1 LSVFIPSQVVELQE
15 IAKTYKS
22 GSNSIYALKGVNLS
36 IKKGDFLTIMGAS
49 GSGKST
55 LLNLIGC
62 LDTPTKGVIKVN
74 DVDISKLDDEKL
86 TAIRRS
92 SIGFIFQQFNL
103 IPTLTVLENIEL
115 PMVFNRIS
123 ETARRKRALSLLEQ
137 VSLDLKYAT
146 HRPYELSG
154 GQQQRVAI
162 ARALANSPSLLLA
175 DEPTGNLDTK
185 TGREIMELLCFLN
198 LNGTTMVVVTHDPKL
213 MDYSNR
219 NIKLVD
225 GEISNEKPNESN

>member
-1 LSVFIPSQVVELQE
+1 MSDQVVELQE
-15 IAKTYKS
+15 IAKTYAL
-22 GSNSIYALKGVNLS
+22 GPNYIHALKGVNLS

-62 LDTPTKGVIKVN
+62 LDTPTKGIIKIN
-74 DVDISKLDDEKL
+74 NIDISKLDDEQL

-92 SIGFIFQQFNL
+92 NIGFVFQQFNL
-103 IPTLTVLENIEL
+103 IPTLTALENIEL
-115 PMVFNRIS
+115 PMVFSKVS
-123 ETARRKRALSLLEQ
+123 EVTRQKKALSLLEK
-137 VSLDLKYAT
+137 VNLDSKYAT
-146 HRPYELSG
+146 HKPYELSG

-185 TGREIMELLCFLN
+185 TGREIMELLRFLN
-198 LNGTTMVVVTHDPKL
+198 LNGTTLVVVTHDPAL
-213 MDYSNR
+213 MHYSNR
-219 NIKLVD
+219 NVKLID
-225 GEISNEKPNESN
+225 DEISNENS

>member
-1 LSVFIPSQVVELQE
+1 MSDQVVELQE
-15 IAKTYKS
+15 IAKTYAF
-22 GSNSIYALKGVNLS
+22 GPNYIHALKGVNLS

-62 LDTPTKGVIKVN
+62 LDTPTKGIIKIN
-74 DVDISKLDDEKL
+74 NIDISKLDDEQL

-92 SIGFIFQQFNL
+92 NIGFIFQQFNL
-103 IPTLTVLENIEL
+103 IPTLTALENIEL
-115 PMVFNRIS
+115 PMVFSKVS
-123 ETARRKRALSLLEQ
+123 EVTRQKKALSLLEQ
-137 VSLDLKYAT
+137 VNLDSKYAT
-146 HRPYELSG
+146 HKPYELSG

-185 TGREIMELLCFLN
+185 TGREIMELLRFLN
-198 LNGTTMVVVTHDPKL
+198 LNGTTMVVVTHDPTL
-213 MDYSNR
+213 MHYSNR
-219 NIKLVD
+219 NVKLID
-225 GEISNEKPNESN
+225 GEISNENS

>member
-1 LSVFIPSQVVELQE
+1 MSDQVVELQE
-15 IAKTYKS
+15 IAKTYAL
-22 GSNSIYALKGVNLS
+22 GPNYIHALKGVNLS

-62 LDTPTKGVIKVN
+62 LDTPTKGIIKIN
-74 DVDISKLDDEKL
+74 NIDISKLDDEQL

-92 SIGFIFQQFNL
+92 NIGFIFQQFNL
-103 IPTLTVLENIEL
+103 IPTLTALENIEL
-115 PMVFNRIS
+115 PMVFSKVS
-123 ETARRKRALSLLEQ
+123 EVTRQKKALLLLEQ
-137 VSLDLKYAT
+137 VNLDSKYAT
-146 HRPYELSG
+146 HKPYELSG

-185 TGREIMELLCFLN
+185 TGREIMELLRFLN
-198 LNGTTMVVVTHDPKL
+198 LNGTTMVVVTHDPAL
-213 MDYSNR
+213 MHYSNR
-219 NIKLVD
+219 NVKLID
-225 GEISNEKPNESN
+225 GEISNENS

>member
-1 LSVFIPSQVVELQE
+1 MSDQVVELRE
-15 IAKTYKS
+15 IAKTYTL
-22 GSNSIYALKGVNLS
+22 GSNNIHALRDVNLS

-62 LDTPTKGVIKVN
+62 LDTPTKGVIKIN
-74 DVDISKLDDEKL
+74 DVDISKLNDEQL

-92 SIGFIFQQFNL
+92 NIGFIFQQFNL
-103 IPTLTVLENIEL
+103 IPTLTALENIEL
-115 PMVFNRIS
+115 PMVFNKVS
-123 ETARRKRALSLLEQ
+123 EITRQKRALSLLEQ
-137 VSLDLKYAT
+137 VNLDSKYAT
-146 HRPYELSG
+146 HKPYELSG

-185 TGREIMELLCFLN
+185 TGREIMELLSFLN
-198 LNGTTMVVVTHDPKL
+198 LNGTTMVIVTHDPSL
-213 MDYSNR
+213 MHYSNR
-219 NIKLVD
+219 NIKLID
-225 GEISNEKPNESN
+225 GEISNENS

>member
-1 LSVFIPSQVVELQE
+1 MPAQVVDQVVELQG
-15 IAKTYKS
+15 IVKIYAS
-22 GSNSIYALKGVNLS
+22 GSNNVHALKGVNLS

-74 DVDISKLDDEKL
+74 EIDISKLNDEQL

-103 IPTLTVLENIEL
+103 IPTLTTLENIEL
-115 PMVFNRIS
+115 PMVFSRIS
-123 ETARRKRALSLLEQ
+123 ETTRKKRALSLLEQ
-137 VSLDLKYAT
+137 VKLDSKYAT

-185 TGREIMELLCFLN
+185 TGKEIMELLSFLN
-198 LNGTTMVVVTHDPKL
+198 LNGTTLVVVTHDPTL
-213 MDYSNR
+213 MRYSNR
-219 NIKLVD
+219 NIQLVD
-225 GEISNEKPNESN
+225 GEISNESN

>member
-1 LSVFIPSQVVELQE
+1 MPAQVVELQE
-15 IAKTYKS
+15 ISKTYTL
-22 GSNSIYALKGVNLS
+22 GTNNIHALRGVNLS

-62 LDTPTKGVIKVN
+62 LDIPTKGVIKVN
-74 DVDISKLDDEKL
+74 SVDLSKLNDEQL

-92 SIGFIFQQFNL
+92 SVGFIFQQFNL
-103 IPTLTVLENIEL
+103 IPTLTALENIEL
-115 PMVFNRIS
+115 PMIFSKAS
-123 ETARRKRALSLLEQ
+123 EVTRKKKALSLLKQ
-137 VSLDLKYAT
+137 VNLDLKYAA
-146 HRPYELSG
+146 HKPYELSG

-185 TGREIMELLCFLN
+185 TGKEIMELLSSLN
-198 LNGTTMVVVTHDPKL
+198 LNGTTMVVVTHDPTL
-213 MDYSNR
+213 MHYSNR
-219 NIKLVD
+219 NIDLID
-225 GEISNEKPNESN
+225 GEIANENS

>member
-1 LSVFIPSQVVELQE
+1 MSDQVVELQE
-15 IAKTYKS
+15 ITKTYAL
-22 GSNSIYALKGVNLS
+22 GSNYIHALKDVNLS

-62 LDTPTKGVIKVN
+62 LDTPTKGIIKIN
-74 DVDISKLDDEKL
+74 NIDISKLDDEQL

-92 SIGFIFQQFNL
+92 NIGFIFQQFNL
-103 IPTLTVLENIEL
+103 IPTLTALENIEL
-115 PMVFNRIS
+115 PMVFSKVS
-123 ETARRKRALSLLEQ
+123 EVTRQKKALSLLEQ
-137 VSLDLKYAT
+137 VNLDSKYAT
-146 HRPYELSG
+146 HKPYELSG

-185 TGREIMELLCFLN
+185 TGREIMELLRFLN
-198 LNGTTMVVVTHDPKL
+198 LNGTTMVVVTHDPTL
-213 MDYSNR
+213 MHYSNR
-219 NIKLVD
+219 NVKLID
-225 GEISNEKPNESN
+225 GEISNENS

>member
-1 LSVFIPSQVVELQE
+1 MSDQVVELQE
-15 IAKTYKS
+15 IAKTYAL
-22 GSNSIYALKGVNLS
+22 GPNYIHALKGVNLS

-62 LDTPTKGVIKVN
+62 LDTPTKGIIKIN
-74 DVDISKLDDEKL
+74 NIDISKLDDEKL

-92 SIGFIFQQFNL
+92 NIGFIFQQFNL
-103 IPTLTVLENIEL
+103 IPTLTALENIEL
-115 PMVFNRIS
+115 PMVFSKVS
-123 ETARRKRALSLLEQ
+123 EVTRQKKALSLLEQ
-137 VSLDLKYAT
+137 VNLDSKYAT
-146 HRPYELSG
+146 HKPYELSG

-185 TGREIMELLCFLN
+185 TGREIMELLRFLN
-198 LNGTTMVVVTHDPKL
+198 LNGTTMVVVTHDPTL
-213 MDYSNR
+213 MHYSNR
-219 NIKLVD
+219 NVKLID
-225 GEISNEKPNESN
+225 GEISNENS

>member
-1 LSVFIPSQVVELQE
+1 MSEHVVELQE
-15 IAKTYKS
+15 ITKTYTL
-22 GSNSIYALKGVNLS
+22 GSNNIHALKGVSFS
-36 IKKGDFLTIMGAS
+36 IEKKDFLTIMGAS

-62 LDTPTKGVIKVN
+62 LDIPTKGVVKIN
-74 DVDISKLDDEKL
+74 GVDISKLNDEQL

-103 IPTLTVLENIEL
+103 IPTLTALENIEL
-115 PMVFNRIS
+115 PMVFSKIPEVVR
-123 ETARRKRALSLLEQ
+123 EKRALSLLEQ
-137 VSLDLKYAT
+137 VNLDSKYAV
-146 HRPYELSG
+146 HKSYELSG

-185 TGREIMELLCFLN
+185 TGREIMELLNFLN
-198 LNGTTMVVVTHDPKL
+198 LNGTTVVVVTHDPTL
-213 MDYSNR
+213 LNYSNR
-219 NIKLVD
+219 NIRLID
-225 GEISNEKPNESN
+225 GEISNENS

>member
-1 LSVFIPSQVVELQE
+1 MSDQVVELQE
-15 IAKTYKS
+15 IAKTYAL
-22 GSNSIYALKGVNLS
+22 GPNYIHALKGVNLS

-62 LDTPTKGVIKVN
+62 LDTPTKGIIKIN
-74 DVDISKLDDEKL
+74 NIDISKLDDEQL

-92 SIGFIFQQFNL
+92 NIGFIFQQFNL
-103 IPTLTVLENIEL
+103 IPTLTALENIEL
-115 PMVFNRIS
+115 PMVFSKVS
-123 ETARRKRALSLLEQ
+123 EVTRQKKALSLLEQ
-137 VSLDLKYAT
+137 VNLDSKYAT
-146 HRPYELSG
+146 HKPYELSG

-185 TGREIMELLCFLN
+185 TGREIMELLRFLN
-198 LNGTTMVVVTHDPKL
+198 LNGTTMVVVTHDPTL
-213 MDYSNR
+213 MHYSNR
-219 NIKLVD
+219 NVKLID
-225 GEISNEKPNESN
+225 GEISNENS